1 MKGTKKMIKKL
12 ALICMLGT
20 ASAGAAMFEESPAY
34 AHAGPLFKV
43 THDHLSQL
51 EPVQILLPRNSLGF
65 TRLYVDHISEI
76 FHLVV
81 TPLLQFKAR
90 SYLKDHET
98 NMGAIEIYLRD
109 ERNTL
114 MADCVQKAFTFACTY
129 RNANLDDPDF
139 LAPSPLF
146 GSLMSL
152 RHYRDT
158 EISAGRSVTD
168 IVVAEIE
175 ATQVEADR
183 NINATVVYTPTE
195 PLTTAQYVDWLTY

>member
-1 MKGTKKMIKKL
+1 MIKKL

-43 THDHLSQL
+43 THDHLNQL
-51 EPVQILLPRNSLGF
+51 EAVQILLPRNSLGF
-65 TRLYVDHISEI
+65 TRLYVDHISEV
-76 FHLVV
+76 FHHVV
-81 TPLLQFKAR
+81 TPLLQFKAS
-90 SYLKDHET
+90 SYLNNDEDHET
-98 NMGAIEIYLRD
+98 DMGAIEIYLRD
-109 ERNTL
+109 ERNIL

-139 LAPSPLF
+139 LSPSPLF
-146 GSLMSL
+146 GALMSL

-168 IVVAEIE
+168 IAVAEIE
-175 ATQVEADR
+175 ATEVEADR